1 MTEEDTIMQ
10 GTILVGTAGQGIVR
24 SVDNGATWHRLGLK
38 EAIEFD
44 GVVRSLAVDPSDPA
58 RVLDGQGLGAAAQ
71 RQGAARGRL

>member
-1 MTEEDTIMQ
+1 MQ

-44 GVVRSLAVDPSDPA
+44 GVVRLSLIHI
-58 RVLDGQGLGAAAQ
+58 
-71 RQGAARGRL
+71 